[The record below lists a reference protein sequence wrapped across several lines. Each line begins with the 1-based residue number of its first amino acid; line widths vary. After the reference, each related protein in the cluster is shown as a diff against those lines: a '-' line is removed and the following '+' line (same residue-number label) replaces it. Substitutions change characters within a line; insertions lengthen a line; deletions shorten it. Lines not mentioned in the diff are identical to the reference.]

1 MNLQKI
7 VKRYRPNISTLN
19 YIDAEGLYQVQAK
32 RLINVL
38 KVIKLM
44 NEPIRFKQIRRIE
57 QIEKEIKSYFYFDDM
72 LIKENLDTI
81 LDTKSKLEGHE
92 RISIYQRIN
101 QYPEPVILEP
111 TEDFQNWMYNI
122 SETLIPYNDI
132 KDNVLEW
139 KQKQNKSSK

>member
-7 VKRYRPNISTLN
+7 VKRYRPHISTLN
-19 YIDAEGLYQVQAK
+19 YIDAEGLYQVQAE

-72 LIKENLDTI
+72 LIKEDLDTI